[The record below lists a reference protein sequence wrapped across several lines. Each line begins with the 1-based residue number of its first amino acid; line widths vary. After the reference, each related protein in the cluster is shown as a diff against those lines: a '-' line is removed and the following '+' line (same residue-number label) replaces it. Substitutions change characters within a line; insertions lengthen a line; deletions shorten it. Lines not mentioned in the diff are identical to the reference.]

1 MNKNAIKKYAVWA
14 RTELID
20 RVKQRAER
28 FDVYP
33 QSELGI
39 DSVSGV
45 VLSNVEKDQRR
56 AAILLMRDKGY
67 DYVIEEVAYTW
78 FNRFAALRYM
88 EVNNYLPSRVRVFT
102 DENGDFNPQIMTEA
116 IHLDMEGLDMEKVY
130 TLKDKDA
137 KAELYKYLIITQCNA
152 LSTIL
157 PGLFQKIS
165 DYTELLFPD
174 NLIREGSVA
183 EQMVAM
189 VPEECWTETVE
200 VIGWLYQYYINEPK
214 DELINA
220 KKQYKNDDVP
230 FVTQIFTS
238 DWIVKYMVQNSL
250 GRSWIE
256 TSGKDYSE
264 YNWEYYLAAD
274 IASQSEKVK
283 SPEEIRVVESKV
295 QTMIQFSDSPAVIH
309 KLVYGCQCDDRFS

>member
-33 QSELGI
+33 QSELDI

-45 VLSNVEKDQRR
+45 VLSDVEKDQRR

-116 IHLDMEGLDMEKVY
+116 IHLDMEDLDMEKVY

-137 KAELYKYLIITQCNA
+137 KAELYKYLIITQLHQVSVP
-152 LSTIL
+152 LSLLPASHSNPVWSFL
-157 PGLFQKIS
+157 PGNVSCKERYSFR
-165 DYTELLFPD
+165 LLRP
-174 NLIREGSVA
+174 L
-183 EQMVAM
+183 
-189 VPEECWTETVE
+189 
-200 VIGWLYQYYINEPK
+200 
-214 DELINA
+214 
-220 KKQYKNDDVP
+220 
-230 FVTQIFTS
+230 
-238 DWIVKYMVQNSL
+238 
-250 GRSWIE
+250 
-256 TSGKDYSE
+256 
-264 YNWEYYLAAD
+264 
-274 IASQSEKVK
+274 
-283 SPEEIRVVESKV
+283 
-295 QTMIQFSDSPAVIH
+295 PA
-309 KLVYGCQCDDRFS
+309 LLPG